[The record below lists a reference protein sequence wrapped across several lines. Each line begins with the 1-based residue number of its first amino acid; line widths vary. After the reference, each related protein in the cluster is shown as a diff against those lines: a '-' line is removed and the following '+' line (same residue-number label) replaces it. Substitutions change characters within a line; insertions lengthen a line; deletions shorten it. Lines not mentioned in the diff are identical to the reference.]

1 MVIFDLLRN
10 VNENIS
16 EMKNGKPVKIQTGI
30 IYITNLITIQSFINF
45 EYGYRKVVLIP
56 ILKVLSYEEYN
67 INKLLY
73 YKLIYTILYSNY
85 YILIINSPKV
95 QTSQT
100 SPKVHLFDHHVP

>member
-1 MVIFDLLRN
+1 MRTRRSRISKIKKSKVIEKNIKSDLNMNLNRN
-10 VNENIS
+10 NMDDNV
-16 EMKNGKPVKIQTGI
+16 I
-30 IYITNLITIQSFINF
+30 IMNHH
-45 EYGYRKVVLIP
+45 
-56 ILKVLSYEEYN
+56 

-100 SPKVHLFDHHVP
+100 SPKVHLFDHHVPYTS